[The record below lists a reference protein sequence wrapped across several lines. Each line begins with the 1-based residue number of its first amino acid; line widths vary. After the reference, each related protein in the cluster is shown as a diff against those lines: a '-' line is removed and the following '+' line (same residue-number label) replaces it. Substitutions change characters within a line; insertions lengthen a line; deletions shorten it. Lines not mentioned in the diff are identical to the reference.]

1 MITRS
6 RKTILVGSL
15 LSLSVLTGCSSMSA
29 EPDEAGLQYGGGPIE
44 SKTFAD
50 CAETGSREWGGIFDT
65 FYGYPAGER
74 TYDFSD
80 NPEAES
86 VPIKFRSKDP
96 VEMNVSG
103 LLKFRMNTDCKVLQK
118 FHETIGRKYQAYN
131 VDGNSSEGWERLLDN
146 YIGLP
151 LQRALQLAAQ
161 DFAWEE
167 MYNNPARRA
176 DFEKRVAELLPEF
189 VAKEAGDQPFFMDP
203 VLTLNQPQPPQELI
217 DQFKNRQ
224 INDQALTTINERQAT
239 LDAERAQIDQLI
251 QTLGVEGYIQYRV
264 LENCSDGKQETECIP
279 FPINGSDVAV
289 APR

>member
-1 MITRS
+1 MKRIPAL
-6 RKTILVGSL
+6 ILSAAIL
-15 LSLSVLTGCSSMSA
+15 ATATGCTSMSP

-50 CAETGSREWGGIFDT
+50 CAPPGEREWGGIFDT

-86 VPIKFRSKDP
+86 VPIKFRSGDP

-103 LLKFRMNTDCKVLQK
+103 LLKFRMNTDCEVLQR
-118 FHETIGRKYQAYN
+118 FHENIGRKYQAYN

-161 DFAWEE
+161 DFTWEE
-167 MYNNPARRA
+167 MYNDPARRA
-176 DFEKRVAELLPEF
+176 DFEERVAELLPDF
-189 VAKEAGDQPFFMDP
+189 IDKESGDQPYFIEP
-203 VLTLNQPQPPQELI
+203 VITLNQPQPPQELI
-217 DQFKNRQ
+217 DQYKNRQ

-264 LENCSDGKQETECIP
+264 LENCSDGKEETECIP
-279 FPINGSDVAV
+279 FPINADGVAT